1 MRNRGSILVGLLW
14 CLALLSLVVIGVL
27 HTSRSDLTI
36 MRLYADRVQARY
48 LALAGIERT
57 KALLFRD
64 AQERSRSGR
73 NHTGELYDDPSRL
86 KDVTFG
92 RGRYRVMRGGS
103 ADEGGGVIFGV
114 SDEESR
120 LNVNVA
126 ELDELGK
133 LVGMTPDVLAALG
146 DWRDPD
152 NNPSPAG
159 AEVEYYSSL
168 RPPALPRNGPLPTAR
183 ELLMVRGMPRE
194 LLLGTDLQATGL
206 PEVAESEAGEA
217 AESSAASSKSGGP
230 AFDAGWMGLL
240 TVASGVDNV
249 SGTGVKRVNV
259 QSADETTLTGVKGIS
274 QEIAKAIV
282 ASRGQNKLESLA
294 DLLEVRAAS
303 NQGGG
308 RGGPG
313 NPGGGET
320 QVVDPATG
328 QPIPQ
333 PGGGGGGGRG
343 GGQANNGPRVI
354 DENLLIEIADEL
366 TTVDAEKL
374 NGVVNVNTASVEV
387 LRCLP
392 GLTRELAQGLV
403 SYRRSNGFLP
413 NVAWLLRVP
422 GFNREIFKQLAPRV
436 TVRSETF
443 TILCEGRITSTGVRQ
458 RIQQVVHVSL
468 QGVETLAYREDDL

>member
-27 HTSRSDLTI
+27 HTSRSDLTV
-36 MRLYADRVQARY
+36 MRLYGDRVQARY

-64 AQERSRSGR
+64 AQERSHSGR

-86 KDVTFG
+86 KDVAFG

-103 ADEGGGVIFGV
+103 VDEGGGVVFGV

-126 ELDELGK
+126 DLGELGK
-133 LVGMTPDVLAALG
+133 LVGMTSDVLAALG
-146 DWRDPD
+146 DWRDSD

-159 AEVEYYSSL
+159 AELEYYTSQ
-168 RPPALPRNGPLPTAR
+168 RPPALPRNGPLPTLR

-194 LLLGTDLQATGL
+194 LLLGTDLQASGL
-206 PEVAESEAGEA
+206 PELPESEPGES
-217 AESSAASSKSGGP
+217 AEASAASSRSGGP

-249 SGTGVKRVNV
+249 SGSGVKRVNV
-259 QSADETTLTGVKGIS
+259 QSADETALTGVKGIS
-274 QEIAKAIV
+274 QDIAKAIV
-282 ASRGQNKLESLA
+282 SSRGQNKIESLA

-308 RGGPG
+308 RGGRG
-313 NPGGGET
+313 NPGGGGGGAP
-320 QVVDPATG
+320 VIDPATG

-333 PGGGGGGGRG
+333 PGGG

-366 TTVDAEKL
+366 TTVDGEKL

-392 GLTRELAQGLV
+392 GMTRELAQALV
-403 SYRRSNGFLP
+403 TYRRSNGFLP